1 MMKKY
6 KKILFSIGLIVI
18 ALVILPFLVPTQSYL
33 QKAERIASDKL
44 GVPVT
49 IANGHFS
56 FLPSPRLVAG
66 GIVVGKNQEVV
77 IDELVVVP
85 TLSSLFADIKK
96 VNLKL
101 TKPVIKKDVLTI
113 ISTLSA
119 NKSENAEAAAINVS
133 HIDIAEMKLIWPD
146 IDLPVFNAEIVL
158 TQLNQLDTA
167 VIQTVDGKLKADVT
181 PNRDEHLVMLS
192 VEKWTLPTRLPLFI
206 DKAMLKMHLKGNRLT
221 VPKIDVALYQGKV
234 AGDAVLT
241 WPAGKSAAN
250 WKLSGRL
257 NINNLSV
264 KEPSSMVSK
273 TVYLSG
279 SLFADGS
286 FSASAKEAGQLLERL
301 QASFKFKINQGVL
314 HGLDLA
320 KVASLL
326 IKQTQ
331 NGGQTQ
337 FDAFSGLLN
346 VSGKQYHL
354 KNLNISSGLLVAKGQ
369 VKVKPN
375 KALDGSVA
383 VEVKN
388 SISLVAIPLDVSG
401 TVSKPVVLPSKAAL
415 AGAAAGTAILGP
427 GVGTSLG
434 IKAAGALDS
443 VKNLFGKSD

>member
-1 MMKKY
+1 MKKY

-101 TKPVIKKDVLTI
+101 AKPVIKKDVLSI

-146 IDLPVFNAEIVL
+146 IDLPIFNAEIVL

-181 PNRDEHLVMLS
+181 PNRDEHLVMVS

-221 VPKIDVALYQGKV
+221 VPKIDVELYQGKV

-427 GVGTSLG
+427 GVGTSFG

>member
-1 MMKKY
+1 MKKY

-66 GIVVGKNQEVV
+66 GIVVGKNQEVIV
-77 IDELVVVP
+77 DELVVVP
-85 TLSSLFADIKK
+85 TLSSLFADIKQ

-101 TKPVIKKDVLTI
+101 AKPVIKKDVLTI
-113 ISTLSA
+113 ISTLYA

-133 HIDIAEMKLIWPD
+133 HINIAEMKLIWPG

-158 TQLNQLDTA
+158 TQLNQLDSA

-221 VPKIDVALYQGKV
+221 VPKIDVELYQGKV
-234 AGDAVLT
+234 AGDALLT

-301 QASFKFKINQGVL
+301 QASFTFKINQGVL

-401 TVSKPVVLPSKAAL
+401 TVSKPVVLPSKATL

>member
-1 MMKKY
+1 MKKY

>member
-1 MMKKY
+1 
-6 KKILFSIGLIVI
+6 
-18 ALVILPFLVPTQSYL
+18 
-33 QKAERIASDKL
+33 
-44 GVPVT
+44 
-49 IANGHFS
+49 
-56 FLPSPRLVAG
+56 
-66 GIVVGKNQEVV
+66 VGKNQEVIV
-77 IDELVVVP
+77 DELVVVP
-85 TLSSLFADIKK
+85 TLSSLFADIKQ

-101 TKPVIKKDVLTI
+101 AKPVIKKDVLTI
-113 ISTLSA
+113 ISTLYA

-133 HIDIAEMKLIWPD
+133 HINIAEMKLIWPG

-158 TQLNQLDTA
+158 TQLNQLDSA

-221 VPKIDVALYQGKV
+221 VPKIDVELYQGKV
-234 AGDAVLT
+234 AGDALLT

-301 QASFKFKINQGVL
+301 QASFTFKINQGVL

-401 TVSKPVVLPSKAAL
+401 TVSKPVVLPSKATL

>member
-1 MMKKY
+1 
-6 KKILFSIGLIVI
+6 
-18 ALVILPFLVPTQSYL
+18 
-33 QKAERIASDKL
+33 
-44 GVPVT
+44 
-49 IANGHFS
+49 N

-66 GIVVGKNQEVV
+66 GIVVGKNQEVMV
-77 IDELVVVP
+77 DELVVIP
-85 TLSSLFADIKK
+85 TLSSLFADVKQ
-96 VNLKL
+96 VNLKVA
-101 TKPVIKKDVLTI
+101 KPVIKKDVLTI
-113 ISTLSA
+113 ISTLA
-119 NKSENAEAAAINVS
+119 DKKLENAEAAAINIS
-133 HIDIAEMKLIWPD
+133 HIDISDMQLIWSD
-146 IDLPVFNAEIVL
+146 VDLPVFNAEIVL

-181 PNRDEHLVMLS
+181 PNGDEHLVMVS
-192 VEKWTLPTRLPLFI
+192 ADKWTLPIGLPLLI
-206 DKAMLKMHLKGNRLT
+206 DKAMLKMHLKDNRLT
-221 VPKIDVALYQGKV
+221 IPKIDVALYQGKLV
-234 AGDAVLT
+234 GDAVLT
-241 WPAGKSAAN
+241 WPAGKSGAN
-250 WKLSGRL
+250 WKLNGRL
-257 NINNLSV
+257 SMNNLSV
-264 KEPSSMVSK
+264 KEPSSMMSK

-279 SLFADGS
+279 SLLADGS
-286 FSASAKEAGQLLERL
+286 FSASAKEAGQLAERL
-301 QASFKFKINQGVL
+301 QASFTFKINHGVL

-320 KVASLL
+320 KVASIL
-326 IKQTQ
+326 IKQSQ

-354 KNLNISSGLLVAKGQ
+354 KNLNISSGLLLAKGQ
-369 VKVKPN
+369 VKIAPN
-375 KALDGSVA
+375 KALDGLVA

>member
-1 MMKKY
+1 MKKY
-6 KKILFSIGLIVI
+6 KKILFGIGLIVI

-49 IANGHFS
+49 IASGHFS

-66 GIVVGKNQEVV
+66 GIVVGKNQEVIV
-77 IDELVVVP
+77 DELVVVP
-85 TLSSLFADIKK
+85 TLSSLFADIKQ
-96 VNLKL
+96 VNLKVA
-101 TKPVIKKDVLTI
+101 KPVIKKDILTI

-119 NKSENAEAAAINVS
+119 NKSENAEAAAVNIS
-133 HIDIAEMKLIWPD
+133 HIDIADMKLIWPD
-146 IDLPVFNAEIVL
+146 IDLPVFNAEIAL
-158 TQLNQLDTA
+158 TKLNQVDSA
-167 VIQTVDGKLKADVT
+167 VVQTVDGKLKADVT
-181 PNRDEHLVMLS
+181 PNGDEHLVRLS
-192 VEKWTLPTRLPLFI
+192 AEKWTLPIGLPLLI
-206 DKAMLKMHLKGNRLT
+206 DKAMLEMHLKGNQLT
-221 VPKIDVALYQGKV
+221 IPKIDVALYQGKL

-241 WPAGKSAAN
+241 WPTDKSAAS
-250 WKLSGRL
+250 WKLNGRL
-257 NINNLSV
+257 SMNNLSV
-264 KEPSSMVSK
+264 KEPSSMMSK
-273 TVYLSG
+273 AVYLSG
-279 SLFADGS
+279 SLFGNGG
-286 FSASAKEAGQLLERL
+286 FSASAKQAGQLLERL
-301 QASFKFKINQGVL
+301 QASFTFKIDHGVL

-326 IKQTQ
+326 IKQSQ

-337 FDAFSGLLN
+337 FDTCSGLLN

-369 VKVKPN
+369 VKIKPN
-375 KALDGSVA
+375 KALDGLVA

-443 VKNLFGKSD
+443 VKNLFGNSD